1 MVTRGIFVLLT
12 FGLVIGCAEPVFM
25 KKARRSVTKVAQVKK
40 EPPCVAVT
48 PAFQQYFAMNID
60 WQSIRRVVLMP
71 LANQT
76 VYPVIMDDIA
86 INLATELQR
95 VGNYDLVVANHVD
108 PGARAQDVF
117 ASGQF
122 NELEVLRVAREYQA
136 DAVLFASVTQYH
148 PYPPPRVGLSLLM
161 ISPSEGIPIATLN
174 GMWDAREINVAT
186 QAQAYFKQNLS
197 WKRSLLGSERVID
210 SPDVFQ
216 RFVCHQIATAF
227 YPTSTATPQFGMPS
241 MPTNPVMPST
251 GEMMTPGMST
261 PIYSNEPPP
270 VPPAGTEMN

>member
-1 MVTRGIFVLLT
+1 MVTRGIVVLLT
-12 FGLVIGCAEPVFM
+12 LGLVIGCAEPVFM
-25 KKARRSVTKVAQVKK
+25 KRARRSVTKVAQVKK
-40 EPPCVAVT
+40 EPPLLAVT
-48 PAFQQYFAMNID
+48 PAFQQYFATNID
-60 WQSIRRVVLMP
+60 WQSVRRVVLMP

-76 VYPVIMDDIA
+76 MYPVIMDDIG
-86 INLATELQR
+86 ISLATEMQR
-95 VGNYDLVVANHVD
+95 VGHFDLVVADHVD

-148 PYPPPRVGLSLLM
+148 PYAPPRVGLSLLM
-161 ISPSEGIPIATLN
+161 VSPSEGIPIATLN

-186 QAQAYFKQNLS
+186 QAQAYFKQNLN

-216 RFVCHQIATAF
+216 RFVCHQIATAL
-227 YPTSTATPQFGMPS
+227 YPMSAATPQFGMQS
-241 MPTNPVMPST
+241 MPANSVMPPT
-251 GEMMTPGMST
+251 GEMMTPGMPAPT
-261 PIYSNEPPP
+261 YSSEPPP